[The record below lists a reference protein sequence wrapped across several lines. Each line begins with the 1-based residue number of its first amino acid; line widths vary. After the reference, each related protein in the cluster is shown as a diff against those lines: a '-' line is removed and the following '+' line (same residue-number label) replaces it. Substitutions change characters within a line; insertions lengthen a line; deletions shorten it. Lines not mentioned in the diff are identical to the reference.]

1 LADFFIPKNKS
12 FNIHTIFRIIR
23 PFRNLQQ
30 IEKKQMEI
38 KASRFTEY
46 MNNNNKGN
54 YEIVGLN
61 IDNNASGDILKKLLE
76 ESNTKIIVEEMN
88 INGQK
93 YNCDIIL
100 GNNAQNQQKVNFADI
115 VGGSSDDYKINLYK
129 IEEVSKGCN
138 FYVKV
143 DNYIDEN
150 DKDISLYFED
160 YKTEKN
166 IINGNCVLSRNNL
179 NKIHC
184 NLDREVNDSYIIRNY
199 LYYDSNE
206 LIAIIMKNKTSP
218 FSIICLQDNSDYDS
232 DSEIINHNGLNS
244 GKTKKTLIIIVIIAT
259 VFVLAIIITVIIIVY
274 KFSRKKPAKMSGV
287 YSMAKNSNTINN
299 ILNSEQTIDKKNY

>member
-1 LADFFIPKNKS
+1 
-12 FNIHTIFRIIR
+12 
-23 PFRNLQQ
+23 
-30 IEKKQMEI
+30 
-38 KASRFTEY
+38 
-46 MNNNNKGN
+46 
-54 YEIVGLN
+54 
-61 IDNNASGDILKKLLE
+61 
-76 ESNTKIIVEEMN
+76 MN

-150 DKDISLYFED
+150 DKNISLYFED

-179 NKIHC
+179 NKINC

-218 FSIICLQDNSDYDS
+218 FSIICLQDDS
-232 DSEIINHNGLNS
+232 DSGEIAYNYKFSNS
-244 GKTKKTLIIIVIIAT
+244 RENKKTLIIIVVIAS
-259 VFVLAIIITVIIIVY
+259 VFVLAIFITLIIIVD
-274 KFSRKKPAKMSGV
+274 KFSRKKSDKMSDV
-287 YSMAKNSNTINN
+287 YPMTKNSNTINN
-299 ILNSEQTIDKKNY
+299 ISNSEQTINQKNY

>member
-1 LADFFIPKNKS
+1 
-12 FNIHTIFRIIR
+12 
-23 PFRNLQQ
+23 
-30 IEKKQMEI
+30 MEI

-100 GNNAQNQQKVNFADI
+100 GNNAQYQQKVNFADI
-115 VGGSSDDYKINLYK
+115 VDSSDDYKINLYK

-259 VFVLAIIITVIIIVY
+259 VFVLAIIITVIIIVD
-274 KFSRKKPAKMSGV
+274 KFSRKKPAKMSDV
-287 YSMAKNSNTINN
+287 NSMAKNSNTINN
-299 ILNSEQTIDKKNY
+299 ISNSEQTIDKKNY